1 MDSSRMTMLVAAM
14 LLVGAPAVALELPS
28 PFSAT
33 YVGRPYGFGKLETVI
48 TLERSGSYLKYTMR
62 SSASAPFY
70 RNAFYECS
78 LMQLRGER
86 IYPLEYKHTDSNNPD
101 KNLSGRFDWDTGT
114 ATIKRAEDDAA
125 RVTGLAWPVW
135 DPLSLQIGIMTDLI
149 NGKFG
154 TEKVY
159 RLLDRRGITE
169 RTFRNDGE
177 ERVATNTASLRAV
190 RIVRVDRAGERLWL
204 ASDYRYVPAMIEI
217 KRMEVELVSPPT
229 DVIRS
234 PSRDAPRPAC

>member
-1 MDSSRMTMLVAAM
+1 MESSRIAMLAAAM
-14 LLVGAPAVALELPS
+14 LLVSAPAAAQELPQ

-48 TLERSGSYLKYTMR
+48 TLERIGPYLKYTMR
-62 SSASAPFY
+62 SNASAPFY

-86 IYPLEYKHTDSNNPD
+86 IYPLEYKHTDNNNPD
-101 KNLSGRFDWDTGT
+101 KNLTGRFDWNTGT
-114 ATIKRAEDDAA
+114 ATIRRAEDDET

-159 RLLDRRGITE
+159 RLLDRRGITD
-169 RTFRNDGE
+169 RIFRNDGE
-177 ERVATNTASLRAV
+177 ERVATNAASLRAV
-190 RIVRVDRAGERLWL
+190 RIVRADRAGERLWF
-204 ASDYRYVPAMIEI
+204 ASDYRYVPAMIEL
-217 KRMEVELVSPPT
+217 KRVAVGLVSHPT
-229 DVIRS
+229 EVTRS
-234 PSRDAPRPAC
+234 PSRDTARPAC